1 MPPITM
7 NDNINSSLQTNI
19 INFSTLYYFLQIKLK
34 SVSEVEFL
42 HKNYIISLNFYFNL
56 IKNYGLYNLNSL
68 NINIILNKCCLK
80 LDPGPGR

>member
-56 IKNYGLYNLNSL
+56 IKNYGLYNLNV
-68 NINIILNKCCLK
+68 I
-80 LDPGPGR
+80 